1 MKQFDPFP
9 ILPEALTDV
18 IMAKAQ
24 MNERKYPMKCQACGA
39 ENAPNTKFCT
49 NCGAPLPVAIPSEGS
64 RLTPLDTELE
74 HVQREFVGGQGRVSY
89 RIDGTILQVV
99 TIELEPGEVI
109 YSESGGMSWMSDN
122 VEMRTHSGGG
132 LGKMIKRAVAGESLF
147 ITDFYVNQGRGTIA
161 FACEFPGKIIPF
173 NLKPG
178 ESIIAQKDSFMC
190 AEKSVTIDMHFRK
203 RLGTGLFGGEG
214 FIMQKITGPGLVFLE
229 VDGEV
234 IEYTLQPGQHLK
246 VDTGHLAIMESSVD
260 FDVTMVKGF
269 RNILLGGEGLF
280 LASVRGPGKV
290 WLQTMPMSKLAQKV
304 AQFMPQVGGKGS
316 SGGLNINVGSLL
328 GD

>member
-1 MKQFDPFP
+1 
-9 ILPEALTDV
+9 
-18 IMAKAQ
+18 
-24 MNERKYPMKCQACGA
+24 MKCSECGA
-39 ENAPNTKFCT
+39 ENEPNARFCT
-49 NCGAPLPVAIPSEGS
+49 SCGAPLAPAAAPAGEGA
-64 RLTPLDTELE
+64 LPPLDTEVE
-74 HVQREFVGGQGRVSY
+74 HVQREFTGGRGRISY
-89 RIDGTILQVV
+89 RIDGTTMQVV

-109 YSESGGMSWMSDN
+109 YSESGGMSWMSGN

-132 LGKMIKRAVAGESLF
+132 LGKMVKRALAGESLF
-147 ITDFYVNQGRGTIA
+147 ITDFYVSSGRGTVA
-161 FACEFPGKIIPF
+161 FASEFPGKIIPF
-173 NLKPG
+173 NLGPG
-178 ESIIAQKDSFMC
+178 ESIIVQKDAFMC
-190 AEKSVTIDMHFRK
+190 AEKSVNIDMHFRK

-214 FIMQKITGPGLVFLE
+214 FIMQKITGPGLAFIE

-234 IEYTLQPGQHLK
+234 VEYDLQPGQQLK
-246 VDTGHLAIMESSVD
+246 VDTGHLAAMESSVD

-316 SGGLNINVGSLL
+316 SGGLNIDVGSLL
-328 GD
+328 GGG